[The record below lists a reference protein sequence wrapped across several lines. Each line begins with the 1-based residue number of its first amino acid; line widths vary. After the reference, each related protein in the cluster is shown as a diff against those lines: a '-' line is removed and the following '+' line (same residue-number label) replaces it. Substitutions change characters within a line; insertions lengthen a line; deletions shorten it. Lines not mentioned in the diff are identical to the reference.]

1 MKIRD
6 IIQENT
12 TTAGAIAPVVAPIGS
27 VIKRQQTVNPA
38 KYTNIK
44 APGKKHAR
52 R

>member
-12 TTAGAIAPVVAPIGS
+12 TTAGAIASVAMPMGG
-27 VIKRQQTVNPA
+27 VIKRQQTTNPA